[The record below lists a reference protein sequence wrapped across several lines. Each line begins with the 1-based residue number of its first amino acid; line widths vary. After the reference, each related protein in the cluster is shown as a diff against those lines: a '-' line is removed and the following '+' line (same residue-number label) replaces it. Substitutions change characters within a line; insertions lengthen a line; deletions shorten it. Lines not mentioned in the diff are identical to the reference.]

1 MDYPTSA
8 KTVIR
13 REIDELERLFAR
25 IDTHFSE
32 AVELIHNA
40 VKGRSKIVL
49 CGVGKSGDIA
59 HKIAATFNST
69 GATAVVLNVQN
80 ALHGDLG
87 MIDEGDVV
95 IAMSYSGETGELIT
109 ALPHLRR
116 SGVPLIAITGERGS
130 TLAKNS
136 DVFLD
141 ANVEREA
148 CPLNLAPTSSST
160 VMLVLGD
167 ALAMVLL
174 EARGFRREDF
184 AVLHPGGALGRALLT
199 KVCDVMRGGDK
210 MPMVK
215 PDDVV
220 ELALSRMTVARA
232 GAAVVVN
239 EDGKLAGVFTHGDF
253 VRAFQK
259 DHAIA
264 ARPVSDFMTVGPITI
279 PDDKLATEV
288 LRIFEEH
295 RIDDLV
301 EVDADGR
308 PVGLVD
314 NQDLG
319 RLKIL

>member
-1 MDYPTSA
+1 MDYPASA
-8 KTVIR
+8 RTVIR
-13 REIDELERLFAR
+13 HEIDELERLFAR
-25 IDTHFSE
+25 IDANFSR
-32 AVELIHNA
+32 AVELIHAA
-40 VKGRSKIVL
+40 VRGRSKIVL

-69 GATAVVLNVQN
+69 GATAVVMNVQN

-87 MIDEGDVV
+87 MIDEGDVA
-95 IAMSYSGETGELIT
+95 IAMSYSGETAELIT
-109 ALPHLRR
+109 ALPHLKRN
-116 SGVPLIAITGERGS
+116 GMPVIAITGDRES

-136 DVFLD
+136 DVVLD

-199 KVCDVMRGGDK
+199 RVSDVMRGGERMAVVEPGDT
-210 MPMVK
+210 
-215 PDDVV
+215 V
-220 ELALSRMTVARA
+220 ELALSRMTAARA
-232 GAAVVVN
+232 GAAVVVG
-239 EDGKLAGVFTHGDF
+239 DGGKLAGVFTHGDF
-253 VRAFQK
+253 VRAFQRSH
-259 DHAIA
+259 DIA
-264 ARPVSDFMTVGPITI
+264 ARPVSDFMTAGPVTVG
-279 PDDKLATEV
+279 DDKLATEV

-301 EVDADGR
+301 VVDAEGR